1 MNGHR
6 RGADVLA
13 QALARAN
20 VHNVFALSG
29 NHIMPIFDAA
39 QDVGI
44 ALFHT
49 RHEGACVHM
58 ADAWARLTGEVG
70 VALVTGGAGLGNAI
84 GALHT
89 SLAGE
94 TPVVLLSGHAPLQQ
108 LGSGAFQELRQVEL
122 AAPLVK
128 ASWMATSAAGLPAD
142 IARACRLARSGRP
155 GPVHLTLP
163 TDVVNERVYPG
174 AIAFPDAS
182 DFEAARSPL
191 GAPTAR
197 LILDTLAAADRPL
210 VIAPPALASR
220 AGRASLGR
228 LADAIGVPV
237 IAMES
242 PRGVNDPSL
251 GAFAEVLCQ
260 ADLIVLAGKALDFT
274 LGFGG
279 PPSVDERCDWI
290 VVDPDPALI
299 ARAAASRKDRLLI
312 AAVAD
317 AASTI
322 AALTKAAGGSR
333 GDPGWLRTVEDAIA
347 HRLPAI
353 PDNPTSRHPDAMC
366 RGLLPALQ
374 DWPDTVLVVDGGE
387 IGQWA
392 QAGLTAEDRL
402 INGVA
407 GAIGSSVPFAIAAK
421 LARPDA
427 RALAVLGDG
436 TMGFHL
442 SEFDTA
448 TRYGLPFVAVVGN
461 DARWNAEYQIQLR
474 DYGPA
479 RAQDCLL
486 AAETRYDLAAA
497 ALGGYGEFVRPGDD
511 LPAAVERAFASGKP
525 ACVNVVIEGAPA
537 PVIRR
542 A

>member
-1 MNGHR
+1 MNGHI

-220 AGRASLGR
+220 AGRASLRR

-274 LGFGG
+274 LGFGE

-322 AALTKAAGGSR
+322 AALARAAGGSR
-333 GDPGWLRTVEDAIA
+333 GDPGWLRIVEDAIA
-347 HRLPAI
+347 HRLPAM

-374 DWPDTVLVVDGGE
+374 DRPDTVLVVDGGE

-436 TMGFHL
+436 TIGFHL

-486 AAETRYDLAAA
+486 AAETRYDLAAV

-537 PVIRR
+537 PVVRR